1 MATAMLVALTTGC
14 GGKAGSAKSGKDITA
29 EFTDANFLAAARTA
43 LGKEA
48 TDNICDTDDFA
59 SVASLDLSGKGIA
72 SLAGIE
78 RFTALTELDCS
89 MNRLTVLPKLPSG
102 LTRLNCSVNQLT
114 SLPALPSGLTELD
127 CYTNQLA
134 SLPKLPSGLKQL
146 SCSNN
151 KLVSLPSLPSGMT
164 SLGCSDNGL
173 TSLPA
178 LPSGMGELYCPDNQL
193 TSLPALPSGMTR
205 LICYGNQLT
214 ALPQLP
220 STLKFL
226 DCSRNRLTD
235 VALNSGEAWDRL
247 DVRYNYMTDPAKVT
261 GFSGTWDSG
270 DYYYTPQQT
279 NGSE

>member
-89 MNRLTVLPKLPSG
+89 MNRLTALPALPSG

-164 SLGCSDNGL
+164 SLGCSDNRL

-193 TSLPALPSGMTR
+193 TSLHRAAVRHDKAYLLRQPTDRAAPVAVDAEISRLFPEQADGRRAEQRRSMGPS
-205 LICYGNQLT
+205 
-214 ALPQLP
+214 
-220 STLKFL
+220 
-226 DCSRNRLTD
+226 
-235 VALNSGEAWDRL
+235 
-247 DVRYNYMTDPAKVT
+247 
-261 GFSGTWDSG
+261 
-270 DYYYTPQQT
+270 
-279 NGSE
+279 